1 MRVKGLQGGY
11 RAFTAEEVSGALS
24 VGAKEESVSIA
35 GSFERLV
42 QDRQMG
48 DGGRYRFRRFSR
60 FWAKVEN
67 AEVDL
72 EHLQGSSILQ
82 SVEDNPLNGGV
93 KRTFEPLEAEI
104 SSSLLLRELIAHDIR
119 VIQAVDSRLF
129 EEPVVVGVHQVRIVA
144 LPESLGRPTP
154 EGVHRDAEAY
164 TFQHFWHRDGIQG
177 GEFSAY
183 DENKNQVFRWL
194 QTERLYSVLFTGTT
208 WHSASPISCLGDRER
223 GYRDIFLIDF
233 NPGNS
238 ISR

>member
-1 MRVKGLQGGY
+1 MRVKELQGGY
-11 RAFTAEEVSGALS
+11 RAFKAEEVLGALS
-24 VGAKEESVSIA
+24 AQAREESTSVA
-35 GSFERLV
+35 DSFERLS

-48 DGGRYRFRRFSR
+48 DGGRYRYRRFSR
-60 FWAKVEN
+60 FVASIENGKVG
-67 AEVDL
+67 L

-82 SVEDNPLNGGV
+82 SIEDNSLNGGV
-93 KRTFEPLEAEI
+93 KRTFEPLEAEV

-119 VIQAVDSRLF
+119 VVQSFDSGFF

-144 LPESLGRPTP
+144 LPESHGKPTP

-164 TFQHFWHRDGIQG
+164 TFQHFWHREGIQG

-194 QTERLYSVLFTGTT
+194 QTERLDSVLFTGTT
-208 WHSASPISCLGDRER
+208 WHSASPISCSGGSER

-233 NPGNS
+233 NPTS
-238 ISR
+238 C

>member
-1 MRVKGLQGGY
+1 
-11 RAFTAEEVSGALS
+11 
-24 VGAKEESVSIA
+24 
-35 GSFERLV
+35 
-42 QDRQMG
+42 MG

-60 FWAKVEN
+60 FLAKVEN
-67 AEVDL
+67 AEVGL

-82 SVEDNPLNGGV
+82 SIEDNPLNGGV
-93 KRTFEPLEAEI
+93 ERTFEPLEAEI

-119 VIQAVDSRLF
+119 VIQTVDSRLF
-129 EEPVVVGVHQVRIVA
+129 GEPVVVGVHQGRIVA

-194 QTERLYSVLFTGTT
+194 QTERLDSVLFTGTT
-208 WHSASPISCLGDRER
+208 WHSASPISCLGDSER

-233 NPGNS
+233 NPGS
-238 ISR
+238 STSR